1 MKTGSEHSAV
11 NIPKSWLRGFNHDSE
26 KKNLAIGTGVAA
38 AASLVAVQP
47 CSASAQEVLFAETIQ
62 VERYTG
68 TFQKNFILILT
79 AMAKKKQLV
88 ITMLVLKEMAILY
101 QMFILYLTQIRIIY
115 FI

>member
-1 MKTGSEHSAV
+1 MTV
-11 NIPKSWLRGFNHDSE
+11 
-26 KKNLAIGTGVAA
+26 KKRIIQLGLGVAA

-68 TFQKNFILILT
+68 TFQKE
-79 AMAKKKQLV
+79 LV

-101 QMFILYLTQIRIIY
+101 QMFILYLTQIRNHIFYIEE
-115 FI
+115 FQTTI